1 MSHPLEGGGILK
13 REVYDVSKQ
22 AKDLLEKVNGEWR
35 SMDRIVSLMNAV
47 VTGYTIA
54 LSKALG
60 SGATAMSQ
68 LLIKE
73 IGDVL
78 SEMVD
83 QILGSKQLEY
93 NVENR
98 IDLIKSALLEMGIC
112 KEVEVV
118 SEGRE
123 NEETHTIKIS
133 DSIFHPAHMVLV
145 KQGFREF
152 PLSPE
157 GFLCAAVIR
166 KVLRL
171 KDGGDPKAQVRI
183 TTKLPINGK
192 TLIVEVKEIKMN

>member
-1 MSHPLEGGGILK
+1 M
-13 REVYDVSKQ
+13 SKQ

-98 IDLIKSALLEMGIC
+98 VDLIKSALLEMGIC

-118 SEGRE
+118 SEGKE
-123 NEETHTIKIS
+123 NEETHIIKIS

-145 KQGFREF
+145 KQGFKEF

-171 KDGGDPKAQVRI
+171 KEGGDPKAQVRI
-183 TTKLPINGK
+183 TTKLPTNGK
-192 TLIVEVKEIKMN
+192 TLIVEVREVKMN

>member
-1 MSHPLEGGGILK
+1 LK

-98 IDLIKSALLEMGIC
+98 VDLIKSALLEMGIC

-118 SEGRE
+118 SEGKE
-123 NEETHTIKIS
+123 NEETHIIKIS

-145 KQGFREF
+145 KQGFKEF

-171 KDGGDPKAQVRI
+171 KEGGDPKAQVRI
-183 TTKLPINGK
+183 TTKLPTNGK
-192 TLIVEVKEIKMN
+192 TLIVEVREVRMN

>member
-1 MSHPLEGGGILK
+1 MK

-98 IDLIKSALLEMGIC
+98 VDLIKSALLEMGIC

-118 SEGRE
+118 SEGKE
-123 NEETHTIKIS
+123 NEETHIIKIS

-145 KQGFREF
+145 KQGFKEF

-171 KDGGDPKAQVRI
+171 KEGGDPKAQVRI
-183 TTKLPINGK
+183 TTKLPTNGK
-192 TLIVEVKEIKMN
+192 TLIVEVREVRMN